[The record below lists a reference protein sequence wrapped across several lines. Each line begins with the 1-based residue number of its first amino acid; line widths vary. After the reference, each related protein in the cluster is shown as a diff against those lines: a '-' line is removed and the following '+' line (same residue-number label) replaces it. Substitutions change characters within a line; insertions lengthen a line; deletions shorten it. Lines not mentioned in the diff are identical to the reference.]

1 MKIEFNHAGIGKMIP
16 FIIPMHWSGNRKYS
30 GQTGYNKMYPDHAL
44 KLSNDDD
51 FKELLSGTPL
61 SYVYAQGY
69 IPLYAV
75 YDFEKE
81 EYGYVFDNRYVEQDE
96 NGVLNLNLFE
106 MKVMNESD
114 EKIKINQKT
123 GEPIDL
129 EQKRKLNDIKHNLQE
144 RAIINVNQKQFNK
157 NAFNIETE

>member
-1 MKIEFNHAGIGKMIP
+1 M
-16 FIIPMHWSGNRKYS
+16 
-30 GQTGYNKMYPDHAL
+30 
-44 KLSNDDD
+44 
-51 FKELLSGTPL
+51 
-61 SYVYAQGY
+61 
-69 IPLYAV
+69 
-75 YDFEKE
+75 YDFDRK

-114 EKIKINQKT
+114 EKIEIDQTT

-129 EQKRKLNDIKHNLQE
+129 EQRRKLNDIKHNLQE